1 MVVTGFE
8 VIVYPVIA
16 DPPVAPG
23 VIAILALVVSNAVA
37 NKIGSCGTV
46 VAVTPEDADE
56 AEDVPYVPVATAV

>member
-16 DPPVAPG
+16 DPPVAPA
-23 VIAILALVVSNAVA
+23 VIAILAVVSDGDDATKLGV
-37 NKIGSCGTV
+37 SGTV
-46 VAVTPEDADE
+46 VAVTPVEGDE